1 MLHYPQLGGAG
12 SDWTIEGHVWVYSL
26 GTTGYRVILVLDTGS
41 TGYYWFQVL
50 HWVLDY
56 TNQYWALDTATGYWI
71 DWFHQVVPDCTKLN
85 RLNRP
90 EDTGHWVAFAEP
102 S

>member
-41 TGYYWFQVL
+41 TGY
-50 HWVLDY
+50 WVLLVPG
-56 TNQYWALDTATGYWI
+56 TALGTGLHKPILGTRY
-71 DWFHQVVPDCTKLN
+71 C
-85 RLNRP
+85 
-90 EDTGHWVAFAEP
+90 
-102 S
+102 